1 MSRRSVFHSRFFFVG
16 SLRGAPWTAKLVV
29 ARELEADAEDDTDVS
44 ADATLRAGEAER
56 GFEVADAPDAV
67 EPDADLED
75 WGGKKPRHPG
85 TWEMLSKRGW

>member
-1 MSRRSVFHSRFFFVG
+1 MKQPLLLKSMVEVYTH
-16 SLRGAPWTAKLVV
+16 P
-29 ARELEADAEDDTDVS
+29 DAEDDTDVS